1 MLTVI
6 ARDLKANFQ
15 LGSGIWLPMAM
26 FLTIVVLLP
35 IGIGPEIDLH
45 VRIAP
50 AILWIGVVFSLF
62 LYLDRIF
69 SPDLEDGS
77 LERIAVS
84 DLPMEKY
91 VWAKVIVLWI
101 SSGLLLTVL
110 APFLGLLLNLPI
122 AVGLVCSISIL
133 VGSPALA
140 AIGCLGGGIG
150 TFNRHG
156 NLLQTVIVLPLSI
169 PILIFGTKSV
179 LAYANG
185 EPYLPWLLQLSGISL
200 ATIAIF
206 PFLISYTLKTALE
219 E

>member
-1 MLTVI
+1 MLAI
-6 ARDLKANFQ
+6 ILRDLKANFQ
-15 LGSGIWLPMAM
+15 FNSGIWLPLAM
-26 FLTIVVLLP
+26 FLTIIVLLP
-35 IGIGPEIDLH
+35 IGVGPDIDLH

-50 AILWIGVVFSLF
+50 AIIWIGVVFSLF

-110 APFLGLLLNLPI
+110 APFFGLLLNLPI
-122 AVGLVCSISIL
+122 SVGLVCASSIL
-133 VGSPALA
+133 AGSPALA

-150 TFNRHG
+150 TFSRHG

-179 LAYANG
+179 IAYSNG
-185 EPYLPWLLQLSGISL
+185 DPYLPLLLQLIGISL
-200 ATIAIF
+200 ASIAIF
-206 PFLISYTLKTALE
+206 PFLISYTLKTVLE

>member
-1 MLTVI
+1 MLTI
-6 ARDLKANFQ
+6 ITRDLKANFQ
-15 LGSGIWLPMAM
+15 LGSGIWLPLTM

-35 IGIGPEIDLH
+35 LGIGPDIDLH
-45 VRIAP
+45 SRIAP

-62 LYLDRIF
+62 LYLDRVF
-69 SPDLEDGS
+69 CPDLEDGS
-77 LERIAVS
+77 LERIACS
-84 DLPMEKY
+84 DLPLEKY

-101 SSGLLLTVL
+101 SSGLFLAIL
-110 APFLGLLLNLPI
+110 APFLGLLLNFPI
-122 AVGLVCSISIL
+122 EVGLVCACSIL

-179 LAYANG
+179 IAYSNG
-185 EPYLPWLLQLSGISL
+185 DAYLPWVLQLSGISL
-200 ATIAIF
+200 ATVAIF
-206 PFLISYTLKTALE
+206 PFLISYTLKTVLE